1 MDVVALVLAGLSLL
15 VAVLALFS
23 SHSRANES
31 NRLAR
36 EALAEARSSKV
47 GDIWAAVIRSVN
59 HRMTFN
65 PTAEDAGP
73 MLRDARADLMALVD
87 ALPEWG
93 GARRVGSSR
102 AGPRSPGGPRRPR
115 GHDVRPSAPART
127 LRPMGCRL
135 RHQPPPLPRDRLR
148 RADDAT
154 AHGQRARAEQA
165 CVRGARLGAPSRG
178 DARHRAARRDPR
190 EAVAQ
195 TDQSLRPTIQPHHG
209 QPCTRCHTERRR
221 AGNYP
226 SRHARPTAQH
236 PRQGGGQE
244 QHADTS
250 AHSGQD
256 QQKSPHAVRVAGRWC
271 ADRRVTGAK
280 SRRRSSSPV
289 R

>member
-93 GARRVGSSR
+93 ALGEWAAHEQALGALAAHADLEDMTSDPQRL
-102 AGPRSPGGPRRPR
+102 PE
-115 GHDVRPSAPART
+115 HSARWGAAFVIN
-127 LRPMGCRL
+127 
-135 RHQPPPLPRDRLR
+135 LR
-148 RADDAT
+148 RFRAT
-154 AHGQRARAEQA
+154 GYDEQMMRRLTDNAREQ
-165 CVRGARLGAPSRG
+165 SR
-178 DARHRAARRDPR
+178 HVCAARGWELPP
-190 EAVAQ
+190 EAMPGIALLDE
-195 TDQSLRPTIQPHHG
+195 TPEKP
-209 QPCTRCHTERRR
+209 
-221 AGNYP
+221 
-226 SRHARPTAQH
+226 
-236 PRQGGGQE
+236 
-244 QHADTS
+244 
-250 AHSGQD
+250 
-256 QQKSPHAVRVAGRWC
+256 
-271 ADRRVTGAK
+271 
-280 SRRRSSSPV
+280 
-289 R
+289 